1 MNIKSELKEKL
12 KERYLIL
19 KKSCERYDA
28 GEVEE
33 IMTIAVSLR
42 IILDDHGRQKS
53 LLAQISR
60 EFGIKS
66 KILTHSNLQDASK
79 YTFYL
84 NIRMNHADG
93 STTFVPRMDLSN
105 EDLSEITVPSWMSSV
120 VVKANEMSLTRGD
133 LVLGMS
139 NKDGGAHVHL
149 DEKSPYMKLTRSNLP
164 FEFGSQKTLD
174 MGKFQNASVRES
186 AFYVLNML
194 DKYFHEIIK

>member
-1 MNIKSELKEKL
+1 MDIKSELKEKL

-33 IMTIAVSLR
+33 IMTIAISLR
-42 IILDDHGRQKS
+42 IILDDHGQKS
-53 LLAQISR
+53 LLAQVSR

-66 KILTHSNLQDASK
+66 KILTHTNFQDASK
-79 YTFYL
+79 YLFYL
-84 NIRMNHADG
+84 NISMNHVDG
-93 STTFVPRMDLSN
+93 VTTFVSRMDLFN
-105 EDLSEITVPSWMSSV
+105 DKLIEITIPSWMSSV
-120 VVKANEMSLTRGD
+120 VVRANGMSLTRGD
-133 LVLGMS
+133 LILGMT

-149 DEKSPYMKLTRSNLP
+149 DKNSPYMKLTRCNLP
-164 FEFGSQKTLD
+164 LKVGSQETLD

-194 DKYFHEIIK
+194 NKYFHEIIK